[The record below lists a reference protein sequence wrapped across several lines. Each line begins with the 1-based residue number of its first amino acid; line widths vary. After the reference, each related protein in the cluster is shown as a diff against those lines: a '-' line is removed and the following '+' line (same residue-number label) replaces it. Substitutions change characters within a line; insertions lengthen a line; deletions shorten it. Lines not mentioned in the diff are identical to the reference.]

1 MNRTELKNQLQ
12 FFLSTTSGHNL
23 EGNIEKFLDVIE
35 LEHRKAMRPFCVSL
49 AEIGVAVCE
58 QATDTMWVGPA
69 ETIVERIF
77 SELGI
82 DMDCRDGGPLEQLKD
97 FIKFEVKPCEKQL
110 EAKSNELAQLELN
123 LKNTT

>member
-1 MNRTELKNQLQ
+1 MNRAELKTQLQ
-12 FFLSTTSGHNL
+12 FFLSTTFA
-23 EGNIEKFLDVIE
+23 GNFEASVEKFLDVIE
-35 LEHRKAMRPFCVSL
+35 LEHRKAMRPLCVSL

-58 QATDTMWVGPA
+58 QSSDTMWVGSA
-69 ETIVERIF
+69 ETVVDRIF
-77 SELGI
+77 NELGI

-97 FIKFEVKPCEKQL
+97 FIKFEVKPCAKQP